1 MVWWSSNDR
10 MDLFEQSGAAVCV
23 GCGPARTATT
33 SVEHGAGGWNG
44 HVGGLSCG
52 VQTGRG
58 RLCSARESGDPMV
71 LKHSERSLPTLLA
84 LCAATVV
91 VACEPMAPSGDPL
104 SAVPV
109 QAAAAGGD
117 VAPERDPRFPDE
129 GPVELS
135 SEDLQKKPTTA
146 GGGTASTTKVGAA
159 AAPAATSVTTPA
171 ASAASTASTASE
183 ATPQAQPVVQASA
196 QAVSAT
202 AAATAGWPIRLVR
215 THLDEQPPSAIL
227 ALPDGRR
234 IVVSPGD
241 MVPERGLV
249 VMAIGRERVQLAA
262 INSNGD
268 HATVVPMELSAQY

>member
-1 MVWWSSNDR
+1 
-10 MDLFEQSGAAVCV
+10 
-23 GCGPARTATT
+23 
-33 SVEHGAGGWNG
+33 
-44 HVGGLSCG
+44 
-52 VQTGRG
+52 
-58 RLCSARESGDPMV
+58 MV
-71 LKHSERSLPTLLA
+71 LKHSERCLPTLLA
-84 LCAATVV
+84 LCAATVL

-146 GGGTASTTKVGAA
+146 GGGTASTTRVGAA
-159 AAPAATSVTTPA
+159 AAPAAASSATPATPATPA
-171 ASAASTASTASE
+171 ASETV
-183 ATPQAQPVVQASA
+183 PQAQPVVQASA
-196 QAVSAT
+196 QAVAAT